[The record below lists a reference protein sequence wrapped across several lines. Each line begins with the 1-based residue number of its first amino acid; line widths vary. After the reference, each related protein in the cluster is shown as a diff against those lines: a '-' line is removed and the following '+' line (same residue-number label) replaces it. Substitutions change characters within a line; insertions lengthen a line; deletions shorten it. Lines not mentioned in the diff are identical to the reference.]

1 MGRPVTASMTLEAS
15 SDPRAR
21 TLLADIAVGLCAGL
35 VATQVT
41 NLAQGPLQRMTPGSV
56 GRQERRVRPGASS
69 SLVAARKIVH
79 RLDCSPSQQKV
90 GLLGKAV
97 HFGIGMAWGPVY
109 GLLRRHGGLG
119 PLGAALASGAA
130 MSLILD
136 EGVVPALGLSAP
148 NRDYPVFTHA
158 RGFLAHLVYGAVAA
172 LTAEGLGRLTGQTPR
187 PA

>member
-1 MGRPVTASMTLEAS
+1 MTLEAPG
-15 SDPRAR
+15 DPGAQ

-41 NLAQGPLQRMTPGSV
+41 NFAQGPLQRMTPGSV

-69 SLVAARKIVH
+69 SVVAARKIVD
-79 RLDCSPSQQKV
+79 RLNCSPSRQTV
-90 GLLGKAV
+90 ELLGKAV

-109 GLLRRHGGLG
+109 SLLRRYGGLG
-119 PLGAALASGAA
+119 PFAAALASGAA

-136 EGVVPALGLSAP
+136 EGMVPALGLSAP
-148 NRDYPVFTHA
+148 TRDYPVLTHV
-158 RGFLAHLVYGAVAA
+158 RGFLAHLVYGAAAA
-172 LTAEGLGRLTGQTPR
+172 LTVEGLGRLTRQTSR

>member
-1 MGRPVTASMTLEAS
+1 MILEVPT
-15 SDPRAR
+15 DRRAP
-21 TLLADIAVGLCAGL
+21 TLLADIAVGLYAGL

-41 NLAQGPLQRMTPGSV
+41 NLAQGPLQRMTPDSV

-69 SLVAARKIVH
+69 SLVAARKAAQG
-79 RLDCSPSQQKV
+79 LDCSPSQRQV
-90 GLLGKAV
+90 ERLGTAI
-97 HFGIGMAWGPVY
+97 HFGIGVTWGPVY

-148 NRDYPVFTHA
+148 NRDYPAFTHI
-158 RGFLAHLVYGAVAA
+158 RGALAHLVYGAAAA
-172 LTAEGLGRLTGQTPR
+172 LAAEALSRFIGRTPG